1 MFVGCQGSTISEASS
16 DTTTTPT
23 TPDPT
28 GSTIYVP
35 IEYTDIQKA
44 IDNASDGDTIII
56 ENGSYNENLVVSNKR
71 LTIASNYYLSNDPN
85 DIQTTIIDGN
95 RNAVITV
102 DATAAGTSI
111 IGLTLKNGSDGIFA
125 SAKINILNNVIS
137 GNVDGIDYEGGGGVC
152 KNNLITQ
159 NTDDAIDLDQAV
171 EVTIEENVLINNSD
185 DGIETRL
192 HPYTGDTLMI
202 NILNNKIIGNGEDGI
217 QLIGYDVQTDRK
229 FTIQRNLIADNAMAA
244 IGLMGSANT
253 VEDYSGASLPEEVYI
268 SNNTVSGN
276 TYGITGGANSL
287 IVNNIFNST
296 SYSAVK
302 NVSAVSLIHNN
313 LFWGNTTDLESTNPD
328 TSMISADPMLNADYT
343 LGEGSPAID
352 RGVNTVSWKEQN
364 ITIMDGYNGIAPD
377 LGFAEHP

>member
-171 EVTIEENVLINNSD
+171 EVTIEE
-185 DGIETRL
+185 
-192 HPYTGDTLMI
+192 LMTA
-202 NILNNKIIGNGEDGI
+202 LRPDCTPI
-217 QLIGYDVQTDRK
+217 Q
-229 FTIQRNLIADNAMAA
+229 A
-244 IGLMGSANT
+244 I
-253 VEDYSGASLPEEVYI
+253 
-268 SNNTVSGN
+268 
-276 TYGITGGANSL
+276 
-287 IVNNIFNST
+287 
-296 SYSAVK
+296 
-302 NVSAVSLIHNN
+302 H
-313 LFWGNTTDLESTNPD
+313 
-328 TSMISADPMLNADYT
+328 
-343 LGEGSPAID
+343 
-352 RGVNTVSWKEQN
+352 
-364 ITIMDGYNGIAPD
+364 
-377 LGFAEHP
+377 